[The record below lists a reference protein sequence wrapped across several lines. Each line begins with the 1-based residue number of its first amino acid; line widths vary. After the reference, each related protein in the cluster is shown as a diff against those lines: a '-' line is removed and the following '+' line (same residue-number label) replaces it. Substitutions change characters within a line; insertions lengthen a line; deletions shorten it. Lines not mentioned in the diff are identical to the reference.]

1 MSQKNCRSIL
11 FAFVSSLLFLH
22 GCMDKEI
29 PVTLSGEL
37 IDKGVMMNSF
47 TTKDAT
53 VDIYIVTEE
62 AIEGEL
68 LAKAINAKGLEI
80 ARSKVVMTL
89 QKDDAKSYTFNFDT
103 DMDTALVEKYRI
115 DLRKK

>member
-1 MSQKNCRSIL
+1 MSQKNCRSIFAPFIFSL
-11 FAFVSSLLFLH
+11 FFLH
-22 GCMDKEI
+22 GCVDKEI

-47 TTKDAT
+47 SNKDTT

-103 DMDTALVEKYRI
+103 NLDVSLVEKYRI

>member
-1 MSQKNCRSIL
+1 
-11 FAFVSSLLFLH
+11 
-22 GCMDKEI
+22 MDKEI

-47 TTKDAT
+47 STKDAT

-68 LAKAINAKGLEI
+68 LAKTINAKGLGCQI
-80 ARSKVVMTL
+80 KGGDDTA
-89 QKDDAKSYTFNFDT
+89 KDDAKSYTFNFDA
-103 DMDTALVEKYRI
+103 DMDTALVEKYRV
-115 DLRKK
+115 DLRKKATLFTNFNLFLSINFDFKTIGS

>member
-1 MSQKNCRSIL
+1 
-11 FAFVSSLLFLH
+11 
-22 GCMDKEI
+22 MDKEI

-47 TTKDAT
+47 STKDAT

-89 QKDDAKSYTFNFDT
+89 QKDDAKSYTFNFDA
-103 DMDTALVEKYRI
+103 DMDIALVEKYRI